1 MSTST
6 ARRWLPELGMSLA
19 LVGGVVA
26 FYALFAPGMGCR
38 DHALSTWG
46 VSVALDGA
54 MLQVADCGSYAVTV
68 DLRLAV
74 GGLACLFLGWA
85 VTRYSS

>member
-26 FYALFAPGMGCR
+26 FYALFAPGIGCR

-46 VSVALDGA
+46 VSVGLDGA
-54 MLQVADCGSYAVTV
+54 LLRVAECGGDAVTL

-74 GGLACLFLGWA
+74 GGLCCLLVGWA
-85 VTRYSS
+85 VARYAA